1 MFLSGFMG
9 RSSFFSTPSSGLWV
23 MPILAPPWP
32 FSIPLGNVP
41 SSAFMDAKTGVV
53 VYAGAAMT
61 THSNEPAELPAGVQR
76 RIRRLRWSAALI
88 LVLGLVGAAV
98 VYWVGSRREALPDD
112 PAMVGFDRA
121 TQRQMG
127 LLYGKQGQLIEDL
140 NNWVKQP
147 GTQALLVAAGAAV
160 VALVLFQA
168 SRVLEFEACNPAPE
182 DEGQSN
188 G

>member
-1 MFLSGFMG
+1 MSTLSPPLPD
-9 RSSFFSTPSSGLWV
+9 S
-23 MPILAPPWP
+23 IL
-32 FSIPLGNVP
+32 SGNVP
-41 SSAFMDAKTGVV
+41 SSAFMDAKMGVF

-61 THSNEPAELPAGVQR
+61 TQSNEPAELPAEVQR
-76 RIRRLRWSAALI
+76 RVRRLRWSAAMI

-147 GTQALLVAAGAAV
+147 STQALLVAAGAAV

-168 SRVLEFEACNPAPE
+168 SRVLEFEARNPVPQ
-182 DEGQSN
+182 DERQSSGQ
-188 G
+188 